1 VVFPHRFGDPRWA
14 ESKIN
19 FLFFSNIAILKF
31 YDKLQPPFC
40 KSLPKIFFSSAGPW
54 ISFFPPSIQ
63 GSDSS
68 QGHLFALSSAKLRF
82 PPAMAMAMSAVGC
95 YTAAPAKSYRTRR
108 SSTMA
113 IAAIAPRGAHMP
125 SALKTALLGQP
136 LSLKSGARKASRVGR
151 SSTSVRAAPTSAA
164 ADGRQTVVITGC
176 SSGLGLAAA
185 KQLARSGKWYVVM
198 ANRDWAKSEKV
209 AKDAGMPDG
218 SYEIIHLDLAS
229 LTSVR
234 KFAEDLRKSL
244 SAKGRTL
251 DRFVANAAVY
261 LPLLTEPKFTADGY
275 EVAMQTNHLG
285 HFLLIHLLLD
295 DLKKGEDPKCVIL
308 GSVTGNSNT
317 LAGKIPPQ
325 ADLGNLAG
333 FAQGFKAPV
342 AMADAGKF
350 ESPKAYKDAKV
361 CNMLTVR
368 AMDKRFKDTGIS
380 FESLYPGCIAET
392 QLFRNHNG
400 FFRSVFPAFQKNIT
414 KGYVTEDE
422 AGRRLMQVVSDP
434 KYRKSNSY
442 WSWKNE
448 GELLVD
454 SSLSSA
460 TQSEQVMSDKLA
472 DDVYDYSVKLVG
484 L

>member
-1 VVFPHRFGDPRWA
+1 MSSV
-14 ESKIN
+14 
-19 FLFFSNIAILKF
+19 L
-31 YDKLQPPFC
+31 
-40 KSLPKIFFSSAGPW
+40 SLAA
-54 ISFFPPSIQ
+54 
-63 GSDSS
+63 SS
-68 QGHLFALSSAKLRF
+68 Q
-82 PPAMAMAMSAVGC
+82 
-95 YTAAPAKSYRTRR
+95 
-108 SSTMA
+108 
-113 IAAIAPRGAHMP
+113 
-125 SALKTALLGQP
+125 P
-136 LSLKSGARKASRVGR
+136 LILKSGARNSSRLGR

-209 AKDAGMPDG
+209 AKDSGFPEG

-229 LTSVR
+229 FASVR
-234 KFAEDLRKSL
+234 KFADELRSRL
-244 SAKGRTL
+244 AAQGRTL
-251 DRFVANAAVY
+251 DRLVANAAVY
-261 LPLLTEPKFTADGY
+261 LPLLTEPRFTADGY

-295 DLKKGEDPKCVIL
+295 DLKKGTDPKCVVL

-342 AMADAGKF
+342 SMADAGKF

-368 AMDKRFKDTGIS
+368 AMDKRFGDTGIS

-392 QLFRNHNG
+392 QLFRNHNS

-422 AGRRLMQVVSDP
+422 AGRRLMQVVTDP

-472 DDVYDYSVKLVG
+472 DDVYNYSVKLVG